1 MSNSKEL
8 SSDSVILLDFTME
21 EDDSSAV
28 FLDFTVD
35 SEPEES
41 FVSLD
46 YSEADSDEFSHCQ
59 ETTVHPPSQ
68 PHSPSQKTS
77 TPISQLQGAST
88 PIKSRSLTSLNRK
101 RTSTP
106 RNSHTR
112 KKQCLDRSS
121 LTCKSFN

>member
-1 MSNSKEL
+1 
-8 SSDSVILLDFTME
+8 ME

-59 ETTVHPPSQ
+59 ETTLN
-68 PHSPSQKTS
+68 SPSQKTS

-88 PIKSRSLTSLNRK
+88 PIKSKSLTSLNRK

-106 RNSHTR
+106 RNSLTR

-121 LTCKSFN
+121 LTRKSFN